1 MDTRNC
7 DVRHLDARADLPPGR
22 HDAAMGIRV
31 GLVGAGGVGAR
42 HARVLSGFGDVELA
56 GIWDADRAAADALAA
71 DVGAPPA
78 PDLAGLLARRLDA
91 VWLCVPPFA
100 HGDLELAV
108 VRAGLP
114 FFVEKPLAAD
124 PATAERVA
132 AAVAAAGLPTA
143 TGYHWRHLDTVDR
156 ARAALAGRTVRLVDA
171 RWWGT
176 TPPPAWWSRADRS
189 GGQVVEQATHV
200 LDLLRLLAGEVTEV
214 VGAAA
219 PSTGEGRDV
228 PDATAAV
235 LRLASGA
242 VGTVSTS
249 CVLPAPTAA
258 GLEVVADGTSVHLTE
273 TTLRVRTR
281 AGDEDSTPTVDPRT
295 AVDRAFVDVVSG
307 RAAPPGLVDVAEA
320 LGTHRLC
327 CAVAEATRTGTTV
340 RVGR

>member
-1 MDTRNC
+1 
-7 DVRHLDARADLPPGR
+7 
-22 HDAAMGIRV
+22 MGIRV

-42 HARVLSGFGDVELA
+42 HARVLSGFDDVELA
-56 GIWDADRAAADALAA
+56 GIWDADATAAAALAA
-71 DVGAPPA
+71 GVGAPVP
-78 PDLAGLLARRLDA
+78 PDLATLLDSGLDA

-100 HGDLELAV
+100 HGELELSV
-108 VRAGLP
+108 VAAGLP
-114 FFVEKPLAAD
+114 FLVEKPLAAD
-124 PATAERVA
+124 GPTAERVA

-143 TGYHWRHLDTVDR
+143 TGYHWRHLDTVAR
-156 ARAALAGRTVRLVDA
+156 AREALAGATVRLVDA

-176 TPPPAWWSRADRS
+176 TPPPAWWSRSDRS

-200 LDLLRLLAGEVTEV
+200 LDLVRVLAGEVDEV
-214 VGAAA
+214 VGGAA
-219 PSTGEGRDV
+219 PSTREGRDV

-273 TTLRVRTR
+273 TALRVRTR
-281 AGDEDSTPTVDPRT
+281 DGDEDTVPTVDPRT
-295 AVDRAFVDVVSG
+295 AVDRAFVDVLSG
-307 RAAPPGLVDVAEA
+307 RPAPPGLVDVAEA
-320 LGTHRLC
+320 LATHRLA

-340 RVGR
+340 RVPR